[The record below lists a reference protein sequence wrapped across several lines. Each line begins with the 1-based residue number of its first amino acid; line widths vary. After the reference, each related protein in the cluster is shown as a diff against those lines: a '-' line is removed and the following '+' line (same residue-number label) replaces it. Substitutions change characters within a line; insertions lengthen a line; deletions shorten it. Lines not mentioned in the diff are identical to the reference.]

1 MLEEYIKELEHDLK
15 IDELNLKDYQLRL
28 PALKHKWSGRLIRLK
43 STLHI
48 LKRQRDDSK
57 FAITKEIDATS
68 PVKLTSSTLSSSAD
82 RHSRIQELNIKIQ
95 ETELLIELLE
105 KTDKTLSSCTFD
117 IRNLTE
123 IMKLETT

>member
-1 MLEEYIKELEHDLK
+1 MLEDYIKELEQDLK

-43 STLHI
+43 SSLHL
-48 LKRQRDDSK
+48 LKRQRDSSK
-57 FAITKEIDATS
+57 LSITKEIDATS
-68 PVKLTSSTLSSSAD
+68 PVKLTSTTLSTSAD
-82 RHSRIQELNIKIQ
+82 RHSKIQELNIKIQ

-105 KTDKTLSSCTFD
+105 KAEKTLSSCTFD

>member
-43 STLHI
+43 SSLFV
-48 LKRQRDDSK
+48 LKKQKDDSK
-57 FAITKEIDATS
+57 SSVMTEINNTS
-68 PVKLTSSTLSSSAD
+68 PVKLTQPVLSATAE
-82 RHSRIQELNIKIQ
+82 RHSKICTITEKIR

-105 KTDKTLSSCTFD
+105 KAEKILSSTTFD
-117 IRNLTE
+117 VRNLVE
-123 IMKLETT
+123 IMKLELN